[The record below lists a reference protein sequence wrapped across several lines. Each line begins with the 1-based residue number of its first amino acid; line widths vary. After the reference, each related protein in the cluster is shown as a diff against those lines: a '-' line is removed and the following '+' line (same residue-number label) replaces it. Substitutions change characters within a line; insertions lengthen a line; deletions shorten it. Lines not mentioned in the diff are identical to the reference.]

1 MKRRQ
6 LLALFSAATL
16 LSSAHAEEKP
26 EPFPIPG
33 KVTVVDFGA
42 SWCAGCPEM
51 AQRMRKM
58 QKEFGDRAAFVV
70 VDIDDF
76 PGIEKKYLIERMP
89 HQRFYDASG
98 EPIWAHNGD
107 IDADELRDRVNF
119 LIDYSQKKAAEQK
132 KNS

>member
-1 MKRRQ
+1 MNRREI
-6 LLALFSAATL
+6 LALLFLGSFLCCAYAQ
-16 LSSAHAEEKP
+16 EKP
-26 EPFPIPG
+26 EPFPVQG

-51 AQRMRKM
+51 SQRMSDM
-58 QKEFGDRAAFVV
+58 QKEFGQRAAFVV
-70 VDIDDF
+70 IDIDEF

-107 IDADELRDRVNF
+107 IEVEELRDRVNF
-119 LIDYSQKKAAEQK
+119 LIDYSQNKTT
-132 KNS
+132 KNQP